1 MRLYSMQ
8 KYKFYMQK
16 CDRQGNVIDG
26 TLKDLEVDFDGLRYS
41 KLTGLNTLGKSQ
53 NIYTEKYSEMNG
65 VRVYIP
71 EATTCDSYNLTLTL
85 YFFGENRQKVYDDFN
100 EFIRHGYTKYWDT
113 ARNKELVFIINSE
126 IKPSSEKWYEGT
138 PYFGVN
144 YTLVNING
152 KTNDKS

>member
-1 MRLYSMQ
+1 
-8 KYKFYMQK
+8 MQK

-26 TLKDLEVDFDGLRYS
+26 TLKDLEVDFEGLRYS
-41 KLTGLNTLGKSQ
+41 KLTGLNTYGKPL
-53 NIYTEKYSEMNG
+53 NIYTEVYSEMNG
-65 VRVYIP
+65 IRVYIP
-71 EATTCDSYNLTLTL
+71 EESTCSNYNLTLTL
-85 YFFGENRQKVYDDFN
+85 YFFGENRQKVFDDFN

-126 IKPSSEKWYEGT
+126 IKPNNENWYRGT